1 MKIAM
6 LGHKRI
12 PSREGGIET
21 VVTELAVKME
31 QRGNQVEA
39 YNRWEPFNKELP
51 KLPKEY
57 RNVKIHKILTS
68 QKSSLNAFIYSV
80 LATCSAT
87 CRALFGDHDVLHYH
101 AEGSCAMIWLPKLFR
116 IPVVATIHGL
126 DWKRA
131 KWGNF
136 ATKYL
141 LFGERVA
148 ARYAD
153 EIIVLSKDMQHY
165 FLETYGRE
173 THYLNNGIQVHD
185 PVPPDKIRKFGL
197 KEQNYILYLGRI
209 VPEKGIHYLIEAFG
223 GIDTDVKLVIAGNAD
238 KANPYAAS
246 ICEKAAKDKRI
257 IMTGFVEGQMLEELY
272 SNCIAYVLPSDVEG
286 MAITMLEAMSYGA
299 HCIFSD
305 IPENREVAGDYAKYF
320 PVGDVKAL
328 RVCLQHAI
336 SLRET
341 EKNADGE
348 REIAYIKEKFGWDPV
363 VDSTLDIYK
372 LAIKK
377 MGKTVAQSTT

>member
-6 LGHKRI
+6 LGYKRI

-21 VVTELAVKME
+21 VVTELAVRME
-31 QRGNQVEA
+31 RRGNQVEA
-39 YNRWEPFNKELP
+39 YNRWEPFNKDLP
-51 KLPKEY
+51 KIPKEY
-57 RNVKIHKILTS
+57 KNVRLHKILTS
-68 QKSSLNAFIYSV
+68 HKSSLNAFIYSV
-80 LATCSAT
+80 LATG
-87 CRALFGDHDVLHYH
+87 RALFGGHDVLHYH
-101 AEGSCAMIWLPKLFR
+101 AEGSCAMIWLPKLFK

-131 KWGNF
+131 KWGKF

-148 ARYAD
+148 ARHAD

-165 FLETYGRE
+165 FLETYGRK
-173 THYLNNGIQVHD
+173 THYLNNGIQVND
-185 PVPPDKIRKFGL
+185 PVAPDKIRKFGL

-209 VPEKGIHYLIEAFG
+209 VPEKGIHYLIEAFC

-238 KANPYAAS
+238 KTNPYAMS
-246 ICEKAAKDKRI
+246 ICEKAEKDDRI
-257 IMTGFVEGQMLEELY
+257 IMPGFVEGQMLEELY

-305 IPENREVAGDYAKYF
+305 IPENREVAGDYARYF

-328 RVCLQHAI
+328 RERLKLAI
-336 SLRET
+336 SLRES

-348 REIAYIKEKFGWDPV
+348 REIAYIKEKFGWEPV
-363 VDSTLDIYK
+363 VDSTLDIYN
-372 LAIKK
+372 LAIRKVRMCTVSKK
-377 MGKTVAQSTT
+377 MG